1 MLEEQARA
9 LDLEGTT
16 VSLAQVPQARAVRV
30 VGGTTP
36 VDLLLLQL
44 YLENERRSGGGPLVG
59 LRSLPGPLGTVVSF
73 QQWQGEW
80 GSAYPPTP
88 LSPQAANGPPVPLL
102 PLKWPSGCCSRTT
115 SYRARS

>member
-1 MLEEQARA
+1 MGQVCLLGGIAELTCTFLTEVRVLEERARA
-9 LDLEGTT
+9 LDLEGAQ

-30 VGGTTP
+30 VEGTTP

-44 YLENERRSGGGPLVG
+44 YLENERRSGGGPLVD

-80 GSAYPPTP
+80 G
-88 LSPQAANGPPVPLL
+88 
-102 PLKWPSGCCSRTT
+102 
-115 SYRARS
+115 